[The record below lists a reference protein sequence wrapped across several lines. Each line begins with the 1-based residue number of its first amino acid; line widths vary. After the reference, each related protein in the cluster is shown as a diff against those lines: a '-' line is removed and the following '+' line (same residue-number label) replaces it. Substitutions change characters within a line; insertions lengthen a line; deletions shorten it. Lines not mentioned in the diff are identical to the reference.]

1 MNKTWKRQVFRHTAL
16 YTAILMFSHT
26 GGGGAQAQTQ
36 THKYAI
42 VMNGQKLPEVKWGN
56 GYRNLAQKSNERQF
70 THTSGFGIQ
79 KNVTLSFNN
88 TDEVVAQKNGTV
100 VFGAATYLPPYGK
113 VSGFDTAKLTER
125 GKAVDWIRTTH
136 PGLIGYSYENVTCS
150 NNYYNASSGCPELS
164 YKTQF
169 TFGNQGLKR
178 KTNGRLDIDEDKSRD
193 GSPIYKLQNYPWLG
207 VSFNLSSESLVKS
220 IKHNKIISSFS
231 EDVTQSNG
239 TNSQYKDKN
248 LVYTTG
254 DYQYKNKY
262 SSRYVGQDEHSAV
275 AFYLNAK
282 LHLLDK
288 KQIQNIAQVSELN
301 FGTLRTLIEPTEEW
315 KKKRT
320 NFFQGGNWTFEDK
333 GEVSVKLKLPEVK
346 AGRCVNK
353 NNPNPNAKAP
363 SPALT
368 APALWFGPVRNGK
381 VQMYSASV
389 STYPD
394 SSSSQIFLQ
403 NLSRKDDTSKPGR
416 YSLKPLSM
424 SEIKSKEPNFTGR
437 QTVIRLDS
445 GVQQIKL
452 QGNEVAN
459 FNGNDGK
466 NDTFGIVSEGSFMP
480 DTSEWKKV
488 LLPWTVRASNDD
500 GQFNTFNKEENN
512 GKPKYSQKYRSR
524 DSSKHERNLGD
535 IVNSPI
541 VAVGGYLATSAN
553 DGMVH
558 IFKKGNGVD
567 ERNYS
572 LKLSYIPGTMPR
584 QYFDNDT
591 SALKDSTLA
600 KELRAFAEKGYVGDR
615 YGVDGGFVL
624 RQVEWKGQN
633 RVFMFGAMGLGGRGA
648 YALDLTKAENGDP
661 TAVSLFDVKNDK
673 NKGNNSAELG
683 YTVGTPQIGKT
694 HDGKYAA
701 FLASGYATKT
711 IDSTDNKTALYVYD
725 LESNNGTLI
734 RKIEVPNGKGGLS
747 SPTLVDKDLDGT
759 IDIAYAGDRSGKM
772 YRFDLSSQSP
782 DQWTVRP
789 IFEGTKPITSAPA
802 ISQLKDKRVV
812 IFGTGSDLSEDDV
825 DNTDEQYI
833 YGIFDDDTATTGS
846 VNFSGSGGGLLEQ
859 HLTQEDK
866 TLFLTDYKRSDGSGS
881 KGWVVKLKDG
891 QRVTVK
897 PTVVLRTAFVT
908 IHKYTGN
915 DKCGAETAILGIN
928 TADGG
933 KLTKKSARPIVPAAN
948 SKVAQYSGDKKT
960 SSGKSIP
967 IGCMEKDNG
976 IVCPNGYVY
985 DKPVNV
991 RYLDE
996 KKTDDFPVTADGDAG
1011 GSGTFKEGKKP
1022 ARNNRCFSGKG
1033 VRTLLMNDLDSLDI
1047 TGPMC
1052 GMKRIS
1058 WREVFY

>member
-26 GGGGAQAQTQ
+26 GGGGAQAQTRQ
-36 THKYAI
+36 YAI
-42 VMNGQKLPEVKWGN
+42 IMNEGNQPEVQWN
-56 GYRNLAQKSNERQF
+56 GSYSIKDKDRKREY
-70 THTSGFGIQ
+70 THHNHSRGGSS
-79 KNVTLSFNN
+79 VSFNN
-88 TDEVVAQKNGTV
+88 SDELVSQQSGTA
-100 VFGAATYLPPYGK
+100 VFGTATYLPPYGK
-113 VSGFDTAKLTER
+113 VSGFDADGLNKR
-125 GKAVDWIRTTH
+125 GNAAGWIRTTRIA
-136 PGLIGYSYENVTCS
+136 LAGYSYEGVVCRSGT
-150 NNYYNASSGCPELS
+150 GCPKLV
-164 YKTQF
+164 YKTRF
-169 TFGNQGLKR
+169 SFDNPDLVK
-178 KTNGRLDIDEDKSRD
+178 NAGRLDRHTDPSREN
-193 GSPIYKLQNYPWLG
+193 SPIYKLKDYPWLG
-207 VSFNLSSESLVKS
+207 VSFNLGAEGTTKDGKTINKLV
-220 IKHNKIISSFS
+220 SSFDEKNS
-231 EDVTQSNG
+231 SN
-239 TNSQYKDKN
+239 NN
-248 LVYTTG
+248 LVYTTEGRDISLG
-254 DYQYKNKY
+254 DWQREKTAMAY
-262 SSRYVGQDEHSAV
+262 
-275 AFYLNAK
+275 YLNAK

-288 KQIQNIAQVSELN
+288 KGIKDITNKTVQLGVLRPSIDVRLQRNTGLAGLLN
-301 FGTLRTLIEPTEEW
+301 FWASWDIKDNGQIP
-315 KKKRT
+315 
-320 NFFQGGNWTFEDK
+320 
-333 GEVSVKLKLPEVK
+333 VKLGLPEVK
-346 AGRCVNK
+346 AGRCINK
-353 NNPNPNAKAP
+353 ANPNPKAQAP

-368 APALWFGPVRNGK
+368 APALWFGPVQNGK

-725 LESNNGTLI
+725 LESSGTLI
-734 RKIEVPNGKGGLS
+734 KKIDVPGGKGGLS

-759 IDIAYAGDRSGKM
+759 VDIAYAGDRGGSM
-772 YRFDLSSQSP
+772 YRFDLKDWSVH
-782 DQWTVRP
+782 T
-789 IFEGTKPITSAPA
+789 IFSGNKPITSAPA

-812 IFGTGSDLSEDDV
+812 IFGTGSDLSEEDV
-825 DNTDEQYI
+825 LNTDEQYI
-833 YGIFDDDTATTGS
+833 YGIFDDDTAASNVDVKLKGL
-846 VNFSGSGGGLLEQ
+846 GGGLLEQ
-859 HLTQEDK
+859 VLEQKDK
-866 TLFLTDYKRSDGSGS
+866 TLFLTDYKRSDGSGN
-881 KGWVVKLKDG
+881 KGWVVKLEAG

-933 KLTKKSARPIVPAAN
+933 KLTKKSARPIVPDAN
-948 SKVAQYSGDKKT
+948 KDVAQYSGHKKGT
-960 SSGKSIP
+960 NGKSIP
-967 IGCMEKDNG
+967 IGCMEKNG
-976 IVCPNGYVY
+976 GTVCPNGYVY

-996 KKTDDFPVTADGDAG
+996 KKTDGFSTTADGDAG
-1011 GSGTFKEGKKP
+1011 GSGIDPAGKRAGK
-1022 ARNNRCFSGKG
+1022 NNRCFSQKG

-1047 TGPMC
+1047 TGPTC

-1058 WREVFY
+1058 WREVFF

>member
-1 MNKTWKRQVFRHTAL
+1 MNKTLKRQVFRHTAL

-26 GGGGAQAQTQ
+26 GGGGGAQAQT
-36 THKYAI
+36 YSYSI
-42 VMNGQKLPEVKWGN
+42 VMNGQKLPEVKNGN
-56 GYRNLAQKSNERQF
+56 QGNQRNQRQATF
-70 THTSGFGIQ
+70 TTNFRVTK
-79 KNVTLSFNN
+79 KNTTFAFNN
-88 TDEVVAQKNGTV
+88 TDDVVAQKSSTV
-100 VFGAATYLPPYGK
+100 VFGTATYLPPYGK
-113 VSGFDTAKLTER
+113 VSGFDENGLKER
-125 GKAVDWIRTTH
+125 GDAVGWIGTTH
-136 PGLIGYSYENVTCS
+136 PGLIGYSYQGNTCS
-150 NNYYNASSGCPELS
+150 SGDCPEVS

-169 TFGNQGLKR
+169 IFDNHQLAKK
-178 KTNGRLDIDEDKSRD
+178 KTDSKLDIYEDKSRD
-193 GSPIYKLQNYPWLG
+193 NSPIYKLQDYPWLG
-207 VSFNLSSESLVKS
+207 VSFNLGSESTAESKQNKKLV
-220 IKHNKIISSFS
+220 SSFS
-231 EDVTQSNG
+231 ENVTQSNG
-239 TNSQYKDKN
+239 TQGQNKDKN
-248 LVYTTG
+248 LVYNT
-254 DYQYKNKY
+254 DNQRHNNNNRVNQN
-262 SSRYVGQDEHSAV
+262 SSHAV

-288 KQIQNIAQVSELN
+288 KQINNIAQVKDLN
-301 FGTLRTLIEPTEEW
+301 LGALKTRIEPTDEW
-315 KKKRT
+315 KNKRHL
-320 NFFQGGNWTFEDK
+320 TFIVNQWEFKDA
-333 GEVSVKLKLPEVK
+333 GLVSVKLKLPEVK

-353 NNPNPNAKAP
+353 SNPNPKAP

-368 APALWFGPVRNGK
+368 APALWFGPVQNGK
-381 VQMYSASV
+381 MEMYSASV

-394 SSSSQIFLQ
+394 SSSSRIFLQ
-403 NLSRKDDTSKPGR
+403 NLKRKTDPNRPGR
-416 YSLKPLSM
+416 HSLETLNKAQIESR
-424 SEIKSKEPNFTGR
+424 EPNFTGR

-445 GVQQIKL
+445 GVHEIKL
-452 QGNEVAN
+452 KGNEVEGFKGN
-459 FNGNDGK
+459 NG
-466 NDTFGIVSEGSFMP
+466 NDTFGIVKDLGVDP
-480 DTSEWKKV
+480 DASEWKKV
-488 LLPWTVRASNDD
+488 LLPWTVRGSNDD

-524 DSSKHERNLGD
+524 DNGKHERNLGD

-541 VAVGGYLATSAN
+541 VAVGEYLATSAN

-558 IFKKGNGVD
+558 IFKKGNGD
-567 ERNYS
+567 ARDYS

-584 QYFDNDT
+584 KDIE
-591 SALKDSTLA
+591 SKDSTLA

-624 RQVEWKGQN
+624 RQVNLNGKDH
-633 RVFMFGAMGLGGRGA
+633 VFMFGAMGFGGRGA
-648 YALDLTKAENGDP
+648 YALDLTKAENGNP
-661 TAVSLFDVKNDK
+661 TAVSLFDVKDN
-673 NKGNNSAELG
+673 GNNGNNRVELG

-701 FLASGYATKT
+701 FLASGYATKDIT
-711 IDSTDNKTALYVYD
+711 SGDNKTALYVYD
-725 LESNNGTLI
+725 LDANGTNNLI
-734 RKIEVPNGKGGLS
+734 KKIEVTDGKGGLS

-759 IDIAYAGDRSGKM
+759 VDIAYAGDRGGKM
-772 YRFDLSSQSP
+772 YRFDLSNQDPS
-782 DQWTVRP
+782 QWTVRT
-789 IFEGTKPITSAPA
+789 IFSGNKPITSAPA

-825 DNTDEQYI
+825 DNTDEQHI

-846 VNFSGSGGGLLEQ
+846 VNFSGTGGGLLEQ
-859 HLTQEDK
+859 HLTQENK
-866 TLFLTDYKRSDGSGS
+866 TLFLTDYKRSDGSGN

-908 IHKYTGN
+908 IHKYTGT

-933 KLTKKSARPIVPAAN
+933 KLTKKSARPIVPEAN
-948 SKVAQYSGDKKT
+948 TAVAQYSGHKQTAK
-960 SSGKSIP
+960 GKSIP
-967 IGCMEKDNG
+967 IGCMQKGNE

-996 KKTDDFPVTADGDAG
+996 KKTDGFSTTADGDAG

-1047 TGPMC
+1047 TGPTC

-1058 WREVFY
+1058 WREIFY